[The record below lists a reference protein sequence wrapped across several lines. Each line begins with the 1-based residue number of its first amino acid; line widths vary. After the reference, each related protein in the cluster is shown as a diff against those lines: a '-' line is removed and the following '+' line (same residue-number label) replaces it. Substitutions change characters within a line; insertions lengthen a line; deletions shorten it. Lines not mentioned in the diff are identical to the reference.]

1 MSKRWWPPEGKLV
14 VTLEKSDDKI
24 KVFIGGETLGV
35 TYEITKEGVFM
46 EGKLIAS
53 SSIPKVYNY
62 AKHVVVDEVASAFSC
77 FLNDIENAL
86 GVTRKPE
93 K

>member
-1 MSKRWWPPEGKLV
+1 MSKRRWPPEGKLI

-24 KVFIGGETLGV
+24 KVFIGGESVGV
-35 TYEITKEGVFM
+35 TYEISKEGVFV

-53 SSIPKVYNY
+53 SSILKIYNY
-62 AKHVVVDEVASAFSC
+62 AKRVVIDEVVSAFSC

-86 GVTRKPE
+86 GVTRKE